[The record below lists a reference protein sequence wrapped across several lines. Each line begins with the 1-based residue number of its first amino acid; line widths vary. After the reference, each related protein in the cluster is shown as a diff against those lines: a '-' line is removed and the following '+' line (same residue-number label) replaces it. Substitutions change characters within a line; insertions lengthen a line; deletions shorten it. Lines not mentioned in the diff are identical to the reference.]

1 MTRQAGLSEPF
12 FYLIVDLITSAVT
25 FIVTVWQS
33 SRSNKQV
40 ITLMLGETVCV
51 GVMIESNFHSHSLFI
66 QIHLKEDFAA
76 VKLGKEKEDVSHEN
90 THHRS

>member
-1 MTRQAGLSEPF
+1 MTRQAGLSKPF

-33 SRSNKQV
+33 SRPNKQV
-40 ITLMLGETVCV
+40 ITLMLGKTVFV

>member
-1 MTRQAGLSEPF
+1 
-12 FYLIVDLITSAVT
+12 
-25 FIVTVWQS
+25 
-33 SRSNKQV
+33 
-40 ITLMLGETVCV
+40 MLGKTVFV
-51 GVMIESNFHSHSLFI
+51 GVMIETNFHSHSLFI